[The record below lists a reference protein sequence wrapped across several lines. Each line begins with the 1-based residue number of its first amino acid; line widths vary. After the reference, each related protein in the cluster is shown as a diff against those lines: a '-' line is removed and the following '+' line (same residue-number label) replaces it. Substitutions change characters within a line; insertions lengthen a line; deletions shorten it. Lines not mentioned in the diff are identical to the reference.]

1 MKKVEKEIN
10 SVNEAVQQVHIEL
23 EDYLSKNKSFKSD
36 LNKSIDSIKQSSLN
50 QQGIKSVLDGMLLLS
65 ACQSEFI
72 QMQSYL
78 DAVALKQRSA
88 IVDRINELSSRKLIH
103 FDQHNGGNMSISDMS
118 VSASL
123 KPVLLTPDGGP
134 PEMATPAKFD
144 LSEVKEEESRKEIK
158 SKIEKP
164 LEKLGNPE
172 DDQVIYR
179 GQLDMS
185 YSGAIQM
192 RQLLHMK
199 VQEVYNKLDTD
210 TGLAIVQPM
219 KIFGDLN
226 DFYKQH

>member
-1 MKKVEKEIN
+1 
-10 SVNEAVQQVHIEL
+10 
-23 EDYLSKNKSFKSD
+23 
-36 LNKSIDSIKQSSLN
+36 
-50 QQGIKSVLDGMLLLS
+50 
-65 ACQSEFI
+65 
-72 QMQSYL
+72 
-78 DAVALKQRSA
+78 
-88 IVDRINELSSRKLIH
+88 
-103 FDQHNGGNMSISDMS
+103 MSISDMS

-185 YSGAIQM
+185 YSGAI
-192 RQLLHMK
+192 
-199 VQEVYNKLDTD
+199 
-210 TGLAIVQPM
+210 
-219 KIFGDLN
+219 
-226 DFYKQH
+226 

>member
-103 FDQHNGGNMSISDMS
+103 FD
-118 VSASL
+118 
-123 KPVLLTPDGGP
+123 
-134 PEMATPAKFD
+134 
-144 LSEVKEEESRKEIK
+144 
-158 SKIEKP
+158 
-164 LEKLGNPE
+164 
-172 DDQVIYR
+172 
-179 GQLDMS
+179 
-185 YSGAIQM
+185 
-192 RQLLHMK
+192 
-199 VQEVYNKLDTD
+199 
-210 TGLAIVQPM
+210 
-219 KIFGDLN
+219 
-226 DFYKQH
+226 